1 MGLAIDR
8 ERFDPADYRRFEQRL
23 EECLVALERLLER
36 PGFGTGPATVGAE
49 LELFLVDGRGRALPL
64 NQAVRAET
72 ADPRVVLEID
82 RFNLELNLT
91 PAPLVGR
98 PFAAFAS
105 ELDQALGIVRRA
117 AAWHGGRIAMVGI
130 LPTLRAEDLRLAA
143 LSDAARY
150 QALNNGLRRLRQ
162 EPFRIRIDG
171 DDPLEL
177 AADDVGLEGANTSFQ
192 LHLRVDPDRFAS
204 YFNAAQLAT
213 GPVLAVAGNSP
224 TFLGHRLWQE
234 TRVALFKQAVDD
246 RDATGRSS
254 RRVSRVAFGTGWITT
269 GAYELLEE
277 SVRLHEP
284 VLPVLGPER
293 PLDQLV
299 GAGEVPALDELR
311 LHQSTVWRWNRAI
324 YDPAEGGHV
333 RIELRALPA
342 GPTVVDMC
350 ANAAFALGLTL
361 ALAADADTW
370 VPRVAFQ
377 QAHHNFYRAAQ
388 LGLRAELAWPLGAG
402 GRVVTIPADQLIQR
416 LLPAARQGLEDAGVL
431 PEEVDELLA
440 VIEARAA
447 TGQTGAVWQRRTL
460 AALEPQLGREQ
471 ALAAML
477 ERYLELQGTNVPVH
491 TWPVPGRR
499 RSGSIGP
506 FPISGGGRPRGAA
519 GWPPRPGPGR
529 RPRPPLRQH
538 LDRVAVQLD
547 DLGVRLDQRADPQQ
561 QIEHDPGHL
570 ERTAGPPGRAGTPVV
585 IARPAGPQAARSAP
599 PGKGQA
605 VGDLDA
611 AAGDRAR
618 PHAHVPTLLPSGPG
632 VQGQGTQPR
641 QMGGVGDVSQ
651 RAADDHAPAGPG
663 RLLDRVDLEGD
674 RLPLHGGIQLGPRVG
689 PEHDQVLVEHVVDRE
704 DHRPAE
710 VRDGQAAEAPLGQ
723 QPAALVLVE
732 FLHVGLGHAGT
743 SLRRDTT

>member
-8 ERFDPADYRRFEQRL
+8 EQFDPVDYRRFEERL
-23 EECLVALERLLER
+23 DECLLAMGRLLER
-36 PGFGTGPATVGAE
+36 PGFGTGPTTLGAE
-49 LELFLVDGRGRALPL
+49 LELFLVDSQGRALPL
-64 NQAVRAET
+64 NQVVRAEA

-91 PAPLVGR
+91 PAPLQGR

-105 ELDQALGIVRRA
+105 ELDQALSIVRRA
-117 AAWHGGRIAMVGI
+117 AAWHGGRIVMVGI
-130 LPTLRAEDLRLAA
+130 LPTLRVEDLELAA
-143 LSDAARY
+143 ISDAVRY
-150 QALNNGLRRLRQ
+150 RALNNGIRRLRQ
-162 EPFRIRIDG
+162 EPFQVRIDG
-171 DDPLEL
+171 ADPLEL

-192 LHLRVDPDRFAS
+192 IHLRVDPDRFADH
-204 YFNAAQLAT
+204 FNAAQLAT

-254 RRVSRVAFGTGWITT
+254 RRVSRVAFGTGWNTT

-293 PLDQLV
+293 PLDQLD
-299 GAGEVPALDELR
+299 AGGVPPLDELR

-342 GPTVVDMC
+342 GPTVADMC
-350 ANAAFALGLTL
+350 ANAAFSIGLTL
-361 ALAADADTW
+361 ALAAEADTW

-388 LGLRAELAWPLGAG
+388 LGLRAELAWPLGPG

-416 LLPAARQGLEDAGVL
+416 LLPAAHQGLKDAGVL
-431 PEEVDELLA
+431 PEEVDQLLA
-440 VIEARAA
+440 VIQARAA
-447 TGQTGAVWQRRTL
+447 AGQTGAVWQRRTL

-499 RSGSIGP
+499 
-506 FPISGGGRPRGAA
+506 
-519 GWPPRPGPGR
+519 
-529 RPRPPLRQH
+529 
-538 LDRVAVQLD
+538 
-547 DLGVRLDQRADPQQ
+547 
-561 QIEHDPGHL
+561 
-570 ERTAGPPGRAGTPVV
+570 
-585 IARPAGPQAARSAP
+585 
-599 PGKGQA
+599 
-605 VGDLDA
+605 
-611 AAGDRAR
+611 
-618 PHAHVPTLLPSGPG
+618 
-632 VQGQGTQPR
+632 
-641 QMGGVGDVSQ
+641 
-651 RAADDHAPAGPG
+651 
-663 RLLDRVDLEGD
+663 
-674 RLPLHGGIQLGPRVG
+674 
-689 PEHDQVLVEHVVDRE
+689 
-704 DHRPAE
+704 
-710 VRDGQAAEAPLGQ
+710 
-723 QPAALVLVE
+723 
-732 FLHVGLGHAGT
+732 
-743 SLRRDTT
+743 